1 MKLPALA
8 AAALLAGAPLCSQS
22 EDPRRAIGEAQR
34 QFADAEARRDLPAAA
49 AALYADDVILIVPGR
64 EPLRGREELSRL
76 MASMPASAFA
86 THETFETQSLEVSG
100 DQAVEIGAVVGDH
113 EGRGSRAPY
122 LAVWRRVSGS
132 WRVWRAMWGE
142 ESGATPAIAPP
153 PPSIAPPPPSIAPPP
168 PSIAPSPPPIAP
180 PPASIAPPVMIP
192 DARSLGE
199 GYVRSIRD
207 DLASHR
213 RRAQAAAARDD
224 RAAAEKEARWLETLV
239 RDVGWIDVRRFG
251 PAAAC
256 DAARIVAAGGSAAL
270 REAARPRVEDLH
282 TTVQA
287 ADCWAEVSGP
297 LTGR

>member
-1 MKLPALA
+1 MRLPALA
-8 AAALLAGAPLCSQS
+8 AAALLAGAPLFSQS
-22 EDPRRAIGEAQR
+22 EDPRRAIREAQR

-49 AALYADDVILIVPGR
+49 AALYADDVILIVLGR

-76 MASMPASAFA
+76 MASMPESAIA
-86 THETFETQSLEVSG
+86 THETFETQSLDVSG
-100 DQAVEIGAVVGDH
+100 DQAVEIGAVVGDRA
-113 EGRGSRAPY
+113 GRGFRAPY

-142 ESGATPAIAPP
+142 ESGTTPAIAPP
-153 PPSIAPPPPSIAPPP
+153 P
-168 PSIAPSPPPIAP
+168 
-180 PPASIAPPVMIP
+180 ASIVPPLMVP

-213 RRAQAAAARDD
+213 RRAQAASGRGD

-251 PAAAC
+251 VAAAC
-256 DAARIVAAGGSAAL
+256 DAARIVVAGGSPAL
-270 REAARPRVEDLH
+270 REAARPRVEDLR

-297 LTGR
+297 LSGR